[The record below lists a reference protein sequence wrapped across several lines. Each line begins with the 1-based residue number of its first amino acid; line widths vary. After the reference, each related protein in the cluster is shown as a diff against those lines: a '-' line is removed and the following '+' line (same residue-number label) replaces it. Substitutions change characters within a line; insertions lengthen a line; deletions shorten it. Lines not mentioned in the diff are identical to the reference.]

1 MMDLKEVQDFI
12 MENMGM
18 LNGIDRT
25 LFMPLIC
32 MMMEEWCAANEEDV
46 VKMAREISEVVE
58 MVNHTYGKYAGGSQM
73 LVK

>member
-12 MENMGM
+12 MENMVM

-46 VKMAREISEVVE
+46 VKMAREISEIVE
-58 MVNHTYGKYAGGSQM
+58 IVNHTCGKYAGSR
-73 LVK
+73 V